1 MYQPQLQKVR
11 LSGPSHPS
19 QLTGTEKQLKPPKLS
34 LSFRMVFSWWK
45 VEANYD
51 HELRTKALETGTRIG
66 KGTLYKAV
74 DGEEVLVEQ
83 QHPDVGR
90 VPRRHQPRREQPS
103 AGWVGAADT
112 GSAAWWVSCCWY
124 PIPGGG
130 ADEGLGANCKGSR
143 LG

>member
-1 MYQPQLQKVR
+1 MYQPQLQRVR

-74 DGEEVLVEQ
+74 DGEEVHVEQ

-103 AGWVGAADT
+103 AGRRLGR
-112 GSAAWWVSCCWY
+112 
-124 PIPGGG
+124 GGG
-130 ADEGLGANCKGSR
+130 HRERGVVGVVLLVPHPRRRS
-143 LG
+143 